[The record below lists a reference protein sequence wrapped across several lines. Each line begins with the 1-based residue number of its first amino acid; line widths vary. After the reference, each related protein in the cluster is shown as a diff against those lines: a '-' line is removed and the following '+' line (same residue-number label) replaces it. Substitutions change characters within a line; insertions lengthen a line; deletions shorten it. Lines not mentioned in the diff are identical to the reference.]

1 MSYQTENDSEP
12 QTGGNSNNIENPNQ
26 NPNQNPI
33 GDADTGLADGH
44 IGYNIYFQ
52 GVQPDRR

>member
-1 MSYQTENDSEP
+1 MSYQTENGSEP
-12 QTGGNSNNIENPNQ
+12 QTGGNSNNIENS
-26 NPNQNPI
+26 NQNPI
-33 GDADTGLADGH
+33 GDADTGLADGN

>member
-1 MSYQTENDSEP
+1 MGDQTENQGEP
-12 QTGGNSNNIENPNQ
+12 ITSGNSSNIE

-33 GDADTGLADGH
+33 GDADTGLADGN